1 MEIKVTQQEAE
12 HLMLET
18 PTAANLRRWSKE
30 YSAEPHL
37 AGDLAHATRIRDLW
51 RSYGIPTELEQ
62 YDVLQNFPVS
72 QSLQLLDS
80 DGQVAFEASLTED
93 EVPED
98 PTSSPK
104 NGLPAFHGFSAN
116 GEACAELVYANFGE
130 LRDFELLESKGISV
144 KGKIVICKY
153 AKVFRGLKV
162 RAAEQYGAAAVILYN
177 DPQEDGQYTEA
188 NGYKP
193 FPHGPARHPKSI
205 QRGSVDFFSIAV
217 GDPTTPGYPSL
228 PGNDV
233 ERQDPGH
240 ATPKI
245 PSLPISYADAV
256 PFLKALNGQGLSP
269 FSMGGEGSDWKGCLA
284 GIDYFTGPSKVR
296 VSLANHG
303 TYKYAPIYN
312 VIGTIR
318 GMTDESIVLGNHHD
332 SWCCGAID
340 PVSGTAAMNEAA
352 RALGGLCQ
360 SGWKPY
366 RKIILANWDNEE
378 YGLVGSTE
386 WGEHHQQELSKNCVA
401 YLNVDEATNGGQV
414 LGVTGSPLLA
424 SVLRDV
430 TQLIRSP
437 IHEGK
442 TVYDDWLGD
451 QRRTDP
457 GRPTPVLDLMGTGSD
472 YTVFFN
478 HLGIPSVDLLFNRQ
492 GQGVYPYHSNYDS
505 FYWVEKFGDV
515 GFKKHLA
522 MAQLWGLLTVRL
534 AGTGSILF
542 EAVEYPKVLAHHS
555 KQLKTKYGSLLDLST
570 LDRVISR
577 FHAAALEVDTR
588 SNTKASPTSLQ
599 PDSGVNTKY
608 LNLERHFL
616 LPNGEGLPG
625 REWYR
630 HMASTILTR
639 SNSRSLT
646 IYQIFAPGLWYGYDG
661 VIFPGVVECM
671 EAEDMK
677 GATEW
682 IAKIVEAIEK
692 VTRLL
697 LINTGV

>member
-12 HLMLET
+12 QLMLET
-18 PTAANLRRWSKE
+18 PTTANLRHWSKE

-130 LRDFELLESKGISV
+130 LRDFELLESKGILV

-188 NGYKP
+188 NGYEP

-228 PGNDV
+228 PGTDV

-256 PFLKALNGQGLSP
+256 PFLNALNGQGLSP
-269 FSMGGEGSDWKGCLA
+269 FSMGGEGSDWKGCLTDV
-284 GIDYFTGPSKVR
+284 DYFTGPSKVR
-296 VSLANHG
+296 VSLANHVA

-340 PVSGTAAMNEAA
+340 PVSGTAAMNEVA

-386 WGEHHQQELSKNCVA
+386 WGEHHQEELSKNCVA

-437 IHEGK
+437 IHENK

-451 QRRTDP
+451 QQRTDP

-492 GQGVYPYHSNYDS
+492 GQGVYPYHSNYDG
-505 FYWVEKFGDV
+505 FYWVENFGDV

-542 EAVEYPKVLAHHS
+542 EAVEYPRVLAHHS
-555 KQLKTKYGSLLDLST
+555 NILKTKYGSVLDLSA
-570 LDRVISR
+570 LDEVISR
-577 FHAAALEVDTR
+577 FHAAALEVDAK
-588 SNTKASPTSLQ
+588 SITKKSSTSLQ
-599 PDSGVNTKY
+599 PDSGLNTTY
-608 LNLERHFL
+608 LSLERHFL
-616 LPNGEGLPG
+616 LPKGEGLPG

-630 HMASTILTR
+630 HM
-639 SNSRSLT
+639 
-646 IYQIFAPGLWYGYDG
+646 IFAPGLWYGYDG

-671 EAEDMK
+671 EAEDTN

-692 VTRLL
+692 ATKSMMNNIE
-697 LINTGV
+697 LI

>member
-1 MEIKVTQQEAE
+1 MEIKVTSQEAE
-12 HLMLET
+12 QLMLET
-18 PTAANLRRWSKE
+18 PTTANLRYWSKE

-116 GEACAELVYANFGE
+116 GEARAELVYANFGE

-144 KGKIVICKY
+144 KDKIVICKY

-217 GDPTTPGYPSL
+217 GDPTTPVYPSL
-228 PGNDV
+228 PGTDV
-233 ERQDPGH
+233 ERQDPGY
-240 ATPKI
+240 ATPRI
-245 PSLPISYADAV
+245 PSLPISYADAI
-256 PFLKALNGQGLSP
+256 PFLKALNGNGLSP
-269 FSMGGEGSDWKGCLA
+269 VSMGGEGSDWKGCLA
-284 GIDYFTGPSKVR
+284 DVDYCTGPSKVR
-296 VSLANHG
+296 VSIANHG

-340 PVSGTAAMNEAA
+340 PVSGTAAMNEVA
-352 RALGGLCQ
+352 RALGELCQ
-360 SGWKPY
+360 RGWKPY

-386 WGEHHQQELSKNCVA
+386 WSEHHQEELSKNCVA

-414 LGVTGSPLLA
+414 LGVTG
-424 SVLRDV
+424 R
-430 TQLIRSP
+430 
-437 IHEGK
+437 
-442 TVYDDWLGD
+442 
-451 QRRTDP
+451 
-457 GRPTPVLDLMGTGSD
+457 RPTPVLDLMGTGSD

-505 FYWVEKFGDV
+505 FYWVEKFGGV

-522 MAQLWGLLTVRL
+522 MSQLWGLLTVRL

-555 KQLKTKYGSLLDLST
+555 KKLKTKYGSELS
-570 LDRVISR
+570 LSALNQAIRH
-577 FHAAALEVDTR
+577 FHAAALEVDAK
-588 SNTKASPTSLQ
+588 SDPKACSTSLQ
-599 PDSGVNTKY
+599 PDSGVNETY
-608 LNLERHFL
+608 MSLERHFL
-616 LPNGEGLPG
+616 LPKGEGLPG

-630 HMASTILTR
+630 HM
-639 SNSRSLT
+639 
-646 IYQIFAPGLWYGYDG
+646 IFAPGLWYGYDG

-671 EAEDMK
+671 EAKDTK
-677 GATEW
+677 GADEW
-682 IAKIVEAIEK
+682 IGKIVEAIEK
-692 VTRLL
+692 VTKSLL
-697 LINTGV
+697 SINQA

>member
-12 HLMLET
+12 RLMLET
-18 PTAANLRRWSKE
+18 PTTANLRHWSKE
-30 YSAEPHL
+30 YSAKPHL

-72 QSLQLLDS
+72 QRLQLLDS
-80 DGQVAFEASLTED
+80 DGEVAFEASLTED

-162 RAAEQYGAAAVILYN
+162 RAAEQYGAAAVVLYN

-188 NGYKP
+188 NGYKS

-240 ATPKI
+240 AKPKI

-284 GIDYFTGPSKVR
+284 DIDYFTGPSKVR

-340 PVSGTAAMNEAA
+340 PVSGTAAMNEVA

-522 MAQLWGLLTVRL
+522 MAQLWGLLTIRL

-542 EAVEYPKVLAHHS
+542 EAVEYPKILAHHS
-555 KQLKTKYGSLLDLST
+555 KQLETKYGSLLDLSA

-616 LPNGEGLPG
+616 LPKGEGLPG

-630 HMASTILTR
+630 HM
-639 SNSRSLT
+639 
-646 IYQIFAPGLWYGYDG
+646 IFAPGLWYGYDG

-677 GATEW
+677 GAIEW
-682 IAKIVEAIEK
+682 IAKIVEAIER

-697 LINTGV
+697 LIKTGV